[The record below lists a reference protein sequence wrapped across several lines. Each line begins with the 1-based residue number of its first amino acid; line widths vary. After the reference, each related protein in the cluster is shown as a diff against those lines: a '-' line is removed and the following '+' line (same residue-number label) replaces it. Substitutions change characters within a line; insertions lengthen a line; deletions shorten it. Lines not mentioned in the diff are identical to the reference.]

1 MDVPAFQR
9 AFHGR
14 LSALANAHT
23 MMLAEGGADLSFL
36 LKNVLEPYRTVGRIE
51 IAGPPIRL
59 DSDAASA
66 FSMAFHELA
75 TNASKYGALL
85 SSDGILRVNWDETTQ
100 RDGNRTFSRKFPWI
114 FSLSR

>member
-36 LKNVLEPYRTVGRIE
+36 LKNVLEPYRTVG
-51 IAGPPIRL
+51 G
-59 DSDAASA
+59 
-66 FSMAFHELA
+66 
-75 TNASKYGALL
+75 
-85 SSDGILRVNWDETTQ
+85 
-100 RDGNRTFSRKFPWI
+100 SR
-114 FSLSR
+114 